1 MTGLLQAAQ
10 HQNGN
15 QIADMQR
22 RGGAVITDIA
32 GNHALGGGGIERGI
46 ICALRNKAAL
56 VERFE
61 KF

>member
-32 GNHALGGGGIERGI
+32 GNHALGGGIERGI

-56 VERFE
+56 VEHFE